1 MKKKNVIGG
10 LLTGV
15 VICSVMAVN
24 VFVLPHVLA
33 ASPSESVESVVDASS
48 IIATSTASKAITNE
62 PSVDAVTPSLSANEQ
77 KGMDDKEK
85 QNEMNKHPDAN
96 AISKEK
102 ANDIAIKLAKEI
114 LGGDNF
120 VCTSQYLAGNGP
132 NINSSWG
139 IYVTNEVLTDNLQKA
154 CFVTLDAY
162 TGKLYNGSY
171 IGECF
176 IKTYRDGT
184 FVTTSESNDVK

>member
-10 LLTGV
+10 ILTGA

-24 VFVLPHVLA
+24 VFVLPHVFA
-33 ASPSESVESVVDASS
+33 ASPSESVVSVVDSSS
-48 IIATSTASKAITNE
+48 IIDTSTASKEITTE
-62 PSVDAVTPSLSANEQ
+62 PSVEAVTPSISENEQ
-77 KGMDDKEK
+77 KVIDEKAKQSEMD
-85 QNEMNKHPDAN
+85 KHPDPN

-102 ANDIAIKLAKEI
+102 ANDIAIKEVKDL

-120 VCTSQYLAGNGP
+120 VCTTHYSVVTGP
-132 NINSSWG
+132 HNPCWG

-154 CFVTLDAY
+154 YFISLDAY

-176 IKTYRDGT
+176 VKTYGDGI
-184 FVTTSESNDVK
+184 FVTTSESNDIK